1 MMRLADTFREIE
13 SGLRGPN
20 IKSRHRRHLPLARGI
35 DHPQKQMSG
44 FVYQAGELPVHE

>member
-1 MMRLADTFREIE
+1 MMRLADTFREIQ
-13 SGLRGPN
+13 SDTRGP
-20 IKSRHRRHLPLARGI
+20 ISRSRHRRHRPLARGI